1 MSRCVSG
8 GCLIQNNL
16 PEPSRMIS
24 GSASGWDV
32 GMYGGWWQISLQ
44 AELSDGLEM
53 LAESTAHRLSS
64 ILVLSCAGTYG
75 TAAVGCAIS
84 GAHGCKWGSG
94 REKGV
99 GYVCV
104 CVQWDI
110 CTLVGPCKVGWA
122 DAGMLSDLLTLLVFP
137 NRNDSAVPCSSWL
150 QSRPCTAASPGVAFV
165 GICRVISGKIS
176 RLQ

>member
-1 MSRCVSG
+1 
-8 GCLIQNNL
+8 
-16 PEPSRMIS
+16 MIS

-99 GYVCV
+99 GCV
-104 CVQWDI
+104 CVSNGTSARWW
-110 CTLVGPCKVGWA
+110 GPAKWG
-122 DAGMLSDLLTLLVFP
+122 GPMLE
-137 NRNDSAVPCSSWL
+137 CS
-150 QSRPCTAASPGVAFV
+150 RTC
-165 GICRVISGKIS
+165 
-176 RLQ
+176 

>member
-1 MSRCVSG
+1 MWGCMGAGGRFLCKQSFPMGWRCWQRARLI
-8 GCLIQNNL
+8 GC
-16 PEPSRMIS
+16 P
-24 GSASGWDV
+24 
-32 GMYGGWWQISLQ
+32 
-44 AELSDGLEM
+44 LSWCFPVLEQ
-53 LAESTAHRLSS
+53 TH
-64 ILVLSCAGTYG
+64 G
-75 TAAVGCAIS
+75 TAAVRCAIS

>member
-1 MSRCVSG
+1 MGWRCWQRARLIGCPLSWCFPVLEHTGLLLWGVPSVGLMAVSG
-8 GCLIQNNL
+8 
-16 PEPSRMIS
+16 
-24 GSASGWDV
+24 
-32 GMYGGWWQISLQ
+32 
-44 AELSDGLEM
+44 
-53 LAESTAHRLSS
+53 
-64 ILVLSCAGTYG
+64 
-75 TAAVGCAIS
+75 AVG
-84 GAHGCKWGSG
+84 
-94 REKGV
+94 EKKGL
-99 GYVCV
+99 GVCV